1 MLNAFKLFKTK
12 KIVNF
17 VFLFGN
23 LAENAINVEVC
34 SLKNMEIPVVS
45 IVIQGGY
52 DCARLVLD
60 HLKRR
65 NPVVVLRGSGG
76 LADLLA
82 FAYLEMQQRCRDLMN
97 TWDAEYVESFLKPE
111 LSNKIVNRF
120 PKLRDNTLARN
131 IFRDRILECI
141 RLSKQCGRLYLS
153 VLNMHNS
160 SCNLENLSE
169 YLLMALLKSQHAEKS
184 SAPNVELLLKD
195 LYLTLD
201 WNCPHVA
208 KNEVC
213 FQILSKY

>member
-1 MLNAFKLFKTK
+1 M
-12 KIVNF
+12 
-17 VFLFGN
+17 
-23 LAENAINVEVC
+23 
-34 SLKNMEIPVVS
+34 
-45 IVIQGGY
+45 
-52 DCARLVLD
+52 
-60 HLKRR
+60 
-65 NPVVVLRGSGG
+65 
-76 LADLLA
+76 LA

-120 PKLRDNTLARN
+120 PKLRDSTLARN

-141 RLSKQCGRLYLS
+141 RLSKQCGRVYLS

-169 YLLMALLKSQHAEKS
+169 YLLMALFKSQHEARS
-184 SAPNVELLLKD
+184 STPNVELLLKD

-213 FQILSKY
+213 SQILSNIRSVFDNLF